1 MKIVVDPLDP
11 SNLTTTFFGPS
22 KYVEM
27 YRDIYREKS
36 EDWNAKDDIYTNFLK
51 VFGEFDLVCSK
62 CKKYIS
68 IQLCVQF

>member
-27 YRDIYREKS
+27 YRHIYRDKS
-36 EDWNAKDDIYTNFLK
+36 EEWNTKDDIYTNFLK
-51 VFGEFDLVCSK
+51 VFGEFD
-62 CKKYIS
+62 
-68 IQLCVQF
+68 